1 MQIVVFG
8 LSITSSWGNGH
19 ATTYRS
25 LLRALSERGHRV
37 LFLERDLPWYAE
49 NRDLPC
55 PSYART
61 EIYTSLEDL
70 HRFTRDVESADHVI
84 VGSYTSDGI
93 DVGRFVQ
100 SHATGVTAFYDID
113 TPVTVAALEDDRCE
127 YLSRDQ
133 VPRYHMY
140 LSFTGGPTLH
150 RLEQEFGS
158 PMARP
163 LYCSVDTDLYRPSN
177 TPVVWDLG
185 YLGTYSRDRQLGLET
200 RLLEPARQWPSGRF
214 VVAGPQFPEEILWP
228 PNVERIVH
236 LSPSEHPWFYNAQRF
251 TLNLTRS
258 AMVRAGYSPSVRL
271 FEAAACATP
280 IISDSWN
287 GLEQFFEADKE
298 ILITTSAEETL
309 SHLRTLGP
317 DAAAAIGARARARVL
332 ASHTAKHRACELESY
347 VAALRADR
355 AAPRA
360 GTGHPGLAR
369 RSVSEGG
376 RVA

>member
-1 MQIVVFG
+1 MRFVVFG

-25 LLRALSERGHRV
+25 LLRALAERGHDV
-37 LFLERDLPWYAE
+37 LFLERDLPWYAD

-55 PSYART
+55 PGYART
-61 EIYTSLEDL
+61 EIYTSLDDL
-70 HRFTRDVESADHVI
+70 ERFSVDVESADVVV
-84 VGSYTSDGI
+84 VGSYTPDGI
-93 DVGRFVQ
+93 EVGRFV
-100 SHATGVTAFYDID
+100 HARATGVTAFYDID
-113 TPVTVAALEDDRCE
+113 TPVTVSALEDGRCA
-127 YLSRDQ
+127 YISREQ
-133 VPRYHMY
+133 VPAYQMY

-163 LYCSVDTDLYRPSN
+163 LYCSVDPESYRPSN
-177 TPVVWDLG
+177 SPIRWDLG

-200 RLLEPARQWPSGRF
+200 RLLEPAREWPAGRF

-228 PNVERIVH
+228 SNVERIIH
-236 LSPSEHPWFYNAQRF
+236 LAPAEHPRFYNAQRF

-280 IISDSWN
+280 IISDPWD
-287 GLEQFFEADKE
+287 GLDEFFKAGEE
-298 ILITTSAEETL
+298 ILIARSAEETL
-309 SHLRTLGP
+309 SYVRSVGAET
-317 DAAAAIGARARARVL
+317 AAAIGARARARVL
-332 ASHTAKHRACELESY
+332 ASHTARHRACELESY
-347 VAALRADR
+347 VAAGRSER
-355 AAPRA
+355 TSQTGAA
-360 GTGHPGLAR
+360 GLP
-369 RSVSEGG
+369 G